1 MVITMSIIKKE
12 TILSDVLAQHHILI
26 PIVNRFGIRL
36 GVGIKTIQTICEE
49 QDLNLDFILTV
60 LNVYLDEK
68 YISEEELAQFDVE
81 PIANYFNETIQNYLH
96 SLVPNIEKHLNAFIA
111 LSDSKNDELKALQK
125 VFYQFKEELVQ
136 HLEKGLEHTGPY
148 PHELL
153 RDIKSILIK
162 HVSGDFNQNLCYAVI
177 FSVGSLE
184 SDLIIHNRL
193 KNSILKPKL
202 DQLNSSDIGSMQ
214 HIIDIS
220 NTRPTK
226 KKLLTKRETEIL
238 KLIVHGNLNK
248 QIADK
253 LNISLNTVL
262 THRKNILSKT
272 GIKTVS
278 GLTLYCISD
287 GLLTPDELKI
297 K

>member
-1 MVITMSIIKKE
+1 M
-12 TILSDVLAQHHILI
+12 
-26 PIVNRFGIRL
+26 
-36 GVGIKTIQTICEE
+36 
-49 QDLNLDFILTV
+49 
-60 LNVYLDEK
+60 
-68 YISEEELAQFDVE
+68 
-81 PIANYFNETIQNYLH
+81 
-96 SLVPNIEKHLNAFIA
+96 
-111 LSDSKNDELKALQK
+111 
-125 VFYQFKEELVQ
+125 
-136 HLEKGLEHTGPY
+136 
-148 PHELL
+148 
-153 RDIKSILIK
+153 IK

>member
-1 MVITMSIIKKE
+1 MSIIKE
-12 TILSDVLAQHHILI
+12 DTILSEVLAQHHILI

-36 GVGIKTIQTICEE
+36 GVGDKTIETICEE
-49 QDLNLDFILTV
+49 QELNVDFILTI
-60 LNVYLDEK
+60 LNVYLDDH
-68 YISEEELAQFDVE
+68 YIWDKQLAHFDLE

-96 SLVPNIEKHLNAFIA
+96 SLVPNIEKHLHAFIA
-111 LSDSKNDELKALQK
+111 LSDSKNEELKALQK
-125 VFYQFKEELVQ
+125 VFFQFKEELVQ
-136 HLEKGLEHTGPY
+136 HLEMGLEHTGPY

-193 KNSILKPKL
+193 RNSILKPKL
-202 DQLNSSDIGSMQ
+202 DKLNSIDIGSMQ
-214 HIIDIS
+214 HIIANS
-220 NTRPTK
+220 NSRPSK
-226 KKLLTKRETEIL
+226 KKLLTKRETQIL
-238 KLIVHGNLNK
+238 KLIVDGNLNK
-248 QIADK
+248 QIAEK

-278 GLTLYCISD
+278 GLTLYCISN
-287 GLLTPDELKI
+287 GLLSPDELKI
-297 K
+297 N

>member
-1 MVITMSIIKKE
+1 MSIINE
-12 TILSDVLAQHHILI
+12 TTVLSEVLAQHHMLI
-26 PIVNRFGIRL
+26 PIINRFGIKL
-36 GVGIKTIQTICEE
+36 GVGDKTIENICEE
-49 QDLNLDFILTV
+49 QDLNVDFILTI
-60 LNVYLDEK
+60 LNVYLDDK
-68 YISEEELAQFDVE
+68 YISEKKLAQFDLE

-96 SLVPNIEKHLNAFIA
+96 SLVPNIEKHLHAFIA
-111 LSDSKNDELKALQK
+111 LSESKNDELKALQK
-125 VFYQFKEELVQ
+125 VFFQFKEELVM
-136 HLEKGLEHTGPY
+136 HLEKGLNHTGPY

-162 HVSGDFNQNLCYAVI
+162 HVSGNFNQNLCYAVI

-193 KNSILKPKL
+193 RNSILKPKL
-202 DQLNSSDIGSMQ
+202 NELNSSDIGSLQ
-214 HIIDIS
+214 HIIT
-220 NTRPTK
+220 NGNHKPTK

-238 KLIVHGNLNK
+238 RLIVRGNLNK
-248 QIADK
+248 QIADQ

-278 GLTLYCISD
+278 GLTLYCISN
-287 GLLTPDELKI
+287 GLLSPDEVKMN
-297 K
+297 

>member
-1 MVITMSIIKKE
+1 MSIITKN
-12 TILSDVLAQHHILI
+12 TVLSEVLAQHHILI
-26 PIVNRFGIRL
+26 PIVNRFGIKL
-36 GVGIKTIQTICEE
+36 GVGDKTIEDICEE
-49 QDLNLDFILTV
+49 QDLNVDFILV
-60 LNVYLDEK
+60 ILNVYLDEN
-68 YISEEELAQFDVE
+68 YISKRKLEQFDLE
-81 PIANYFNETIQNYLH
+81 PIANYFNETTQNYLH
-96 SLVPNIEKHLNAFIA
+96 SLVPNIEKHLHAFIA
-111 LSDSKNDELKALQK
+111 LSGSNNEELKALQK
-125 VFYQFKEELVQ
+125 VFNQFKEELVQ

-153 RDIKSILIK
+153 RDIKSMLIK

-184 SDLIIHNRL
+184 DDLIIHNRL
-193 KNSILKPKL
+193 RNSVLKPMLNK
-202 DQLNSSDIGSMQ
+202 LNSSDICSLQ
-214 HIIDIS
+214 HAIAINNIK
-220 NTRPTK
+220 PKK

-238 KLIVHGNLNK
+238 KLIVYGNLNK

-278 GLTLYCISD
+278 GLTLYCISN
-287 GLLTPDELKI
+287 GLLSPDELKI

>member
-1 MVITMSIIKKE
+1 MSIIKKE
-12 TILSDVLAQHHILI
+12 TILSQVLAQHHILI

-36 GVGIKTIQTICEE
+36 GVGDKTIEAICED
-49 QDLNLDFILTV
+49 QNLNVDFLLTI
-60 LNVYLDEK
+60 LNVYLDDK
-68 YISEEELAQFDVE
+68 YIVDNQLEQLDLK

-96 SLVPNIEKHLNAFIA
+96 SLVPNIEKHLHAFIA
-111 LSDSKNDELKALQK
+111 LSETKNEELKVLQK
-125 VFYQFKEELVQ
+125 VFFQFKEELLL
-136 HLEKGLEHTGPY
+136 HLEKGLKHTGPY

-193 KNSILKPKL
+193 RNSILKPKL
-202 DQLNSSDIGSMQ
+202 DKLNSSDIGSMQ
-214 HIIDIS
+214 NIIADGNS
-220 NTRPTK
+220 KPTK

-238 KLIVHGNLNK
+238 RLIVRGNLNK
-248 QIADK
+248 QIADQ

-262 THRKNILSKT
+262 THRKNILFKT

-278 GLTLYCISD
+278 GLTMYCISN
-287 GLLTPDELKI
+287 GLLSPDEIKI
-297 K
+297 I

>member
-1 MVITMSIIKKE
+1 MSIIKKE
-12 TILSDVLAQHHILI
+12 TILSQVLAQHHILI

-36 GVGIKTIQTICEE
+36 GVGDKTIEAICED
-49 QDLNLDFILTV
+49 QNLNVDFLLTI
-60 LNVYLDEK
+60 LNVYLDDK
-68 YISEEELAQFDVE
+68 YIVDNQLEQLDLK

-96 SLVPNIEKHLNAFIA
+96 SLVPNIEKHLHAFIA
-111 LSDSKNDELKALQK
+111 LSETKNEELKVLQK
-125 VFYQFKEELVQ
+125 VFFQFKEELLL
-136 HLEKGLEHTGPY
+136 HLEKGLKHTGPY

-193 KNSILKPKL
+193 RNSILKPKL
-202 DQLNSSDIGSMQ
+202 DKLNSSVIGSMQ
-214 HIIDIS
+214 NIIADGNS
-220 NTRPTK
+220 KPTK

-238 KLIVHGNLNK
+238 RLIVRGNLNK
-248 QIADK
+248 QIADQ

-262 THRKNILSKT
+262 THRKNILFKT

-278 GLTLYCISD
+278 GLTMYCISN
-287 GLLTPDELKI
+287 GLLSPDEIKI
-297 K
+297 I

>member
-1 MVITMSIIKKE
+1 MSIITKD
-12 TILSDVLAQHHILI
+12 TVLSELLAHHHILI
-26 PIVNRFGIRL
+26 PIVNRFGIKL
-36 GVGIKTIQTICEE
+36 GVGDKTIEDICEE
-49 QDLNLDFILTV
+49 QDLNVDFILV
-60 LNVYLDEK
+60 ILNVYLNEN
-68 YISEEELAQFDVE
+68 YISDKILAQFDLK

-96 SLVPNIEKHLNAFIA
+96 SLVPNIEKHLHAFIA
-111 LSDSKNDELKALQK
+111 LSDSNNVELKALQK
-125 VFYQFKEELVQ
+125 VFYQFKEELVL
-136 HLEKGLEHTGPY
+136 HLEKGLEHKGPY

-153 RDIKSILIK
+153 RDIKSMLIK
-162 HVSGDFNQNLCYAVI
+162 HVSGNFNQNLCYAVI

-184 SDLIIHNRL
+184 DDLIIHNRL
-193 KNSILKPKL
+193 RDSVLIPKL
-202 DQLNSSDIGSMQ
+202 NKSDSSDIDILQDS
-214 HIIDIS
+214 IAIS
-220 NTRPTK
+220 NIKPKK

-238 KLIVHGNLNK
+238 KLIVNGNLNK

-278 GLTLYCISD
+278 GLTLYCISN
-287 GLLTPDELKI
+287 GLLSPNSLKI

>member
-1 MVITMSIIKKE
+1 MSIIKKD
-12 TILSDVLAQHHILI
+12 TVLSELLAQHHILI

-36 GVGIKTIQTICEE
+36 GVGDKTIDDICEE
-49 QDLNLDFILTV
+49 QDLNVDFILV
-60 LNVYLDEK
+60 ILNVYLDEN
-68 YISEEELAQFDVE
+68 YISDKILAQFDLE

-96 SLVPNIEKHLNAFIA
+96 SLVPNIEKHLHAFIA
-111 LSDSKNDELKALQK
+111 LSGSNSEELKALQR

-153 RDIKSILIK
+153 RDIKSMLIK
-162 HVSGDFNQNLCYAVI
+162 HVSGNFNQNLCYAVI

-184 SDLIIHNRL
+184 DDLVIHNRL
-193 KNSILKPKL
+193 RESVLIPKL
-202 DQLNSSDIGSMQ
+202 NKSDSSDIDTLQDS
-214 HIIDIS
+214 IATNNIK
-220 NTRPTK
+220 PKK

-238 KLIVHGNLNK
+238 KLIVNGNLNK

-278 GLTLYCISD
+278 GLTLYCISN
-287 GLLTPDELKI
+287 GLLSPDSLKI

>member
-1 MVITMSIIKKE
+1 MSIIKKE
-12 TILSDVLAQHHILI
+12 TILSQVLAQHHILI

-36 GVGIKTIQTICEE
+36 GVGDKTIEAICED
-49 QDLNLDFILTV
+49 QNLNVDFLLTI
-60 LNVYLDEK
+60 LNVYLDDK
-68 YISEEELAQFDVE
+68 YIVDNQLEQLDLK

-96 SLVPNIEKHLNAFIA
+96 SLVPNIEKHLHAFIA
-111 LSDSKNDELKALQK
+111 LSETKNEELKVLQK
-125 VFYQFKEELVQ
+125 VFFQFKEELLL
-136 HLEKGLEHTGPY
+136 HLEKGLKHTGPY

-193 KNSILKPKL
+193 RNSILKPKL
-202 DQLNSSDIGSMQ
+202 DKLNSSVIGSMQ
-214 HIIDIS
+214 NIIADGNS
-220 NTRPTK
+220 KPTK

-238 KLIVHGNLNK
+238 RLIVRGYLNK
-248 QIADK
+248 QIADQ

-262 THRKNILSKT
+262 THRKNILFKT

-278 GLTLYCISD
+278 GLTMYCISN
-287 GLLTPDELKI
+287 GLLSPDEIKI
-297 K
+297 I

>member
-1 MVITMSIIKKE
+1 MPIINKD
-12 TILSDVLAQHHILI
+12 TVLSEILAQHHILI
-26 PIVNRFGIRL
+26 PIINRFGIKL
-36 GVGIKTIQTICEE
+36 GVGDKTIEDICNE
-49 QDLNLDFILTV
+49 QDLNVDFILV
-60 LNVYLDEK
+60 ILNVYLDEN
-68 YISEEELAQFDVE
+68 YISEKRLAQFGLE

-96 SLVPNIEKHLNAFIA
+96 SLVPNIEKHLHAFIA
-111 LSDSKNDELKALQK
+111 LSDANNEELKALQK

-136 HLEKGLEHTGPY
+136 HLEKGLKHTGPY

-162 HVSGDFNQNLCYAVI
+162 HVSGNFNQNLCYAVI

-184 SDLIIHNRL
+184 DDLIIHNRL
-193 KNSILKPKL
+193 RDSVLIPKL
-202 DQLNSSDIGSMQ
+202 DKLNSSDIGSLQ
-214 HIIDIS
+214 NTIATS
-220 NTRPTK
+220 NHKPEK

-238 KLIVHGNLNK
+238 KLIVSGNLNK

-278 GLTLYCISD
+278 GLTLYCISN
-287 GLLTPDELKI
+287 GLLSPDSIKI
-297 K
+297 N

>member
-1 MVITMSIIKKE
+1 MSIIKKE
-12 TILSDVLAQHHILI
+12 TVLSQILAQHHILI

-36 GVGIKTIQTICEE
+36 GVGDKTIETICEE
-49 QDLNLDFILTV
+49 QDLNIDFILTI
-60 LNVYLDEK
+60 LNVYLDEDYMPQNK
-68 YISEEELAQFDVE
+68 LSQFDLE
-81 PIANYFNETIQNYLH
+81 PIATYFNETIQNYLN
-96 SLVPNIEKHLNAFIA
+96 SLVPNIEKHLHAFIA
-111 LSDSKNDELKALQK
+111 TSNSQNEELNILQK
-125 VFYQFKEELVQ
+125 VFYQFKEELVL
-136 HLEKGLEHTGPY
+136 HLEKGLKHTGAY

-202 DQLNSSDIGSMQ
+202 KELSSSDIVTLQKS
-214 HIIDIS
+214 IS
-220 NTRPTK
+220 TENHRHLPK
-226 KKLLTKRETEIL
+226 KNLLTRRETEIL
-238 KLIVHGNLNK
+238 KLIAQGNLNK

-253 LNISLNTVL
+253 LNISINTVL

-272 GIKTVS
+272 GIKTAS
-278 GLTLYCISD
+278 GLTLYSISH
-287 GLLTPDELKI
+287 GLLSPNELKI
-297 K
+297 N

>member
-1 MVITMSIIKKE
+1 MSIINKDAV
-12 TILSDVLAQHHILI
+12 LSELLAQHHILI

-36 GVGIKTIQTICEE
+36 GVGDKTIEDICEE
-49 QDLNLDFILTV
+49 QGLNVGFILV
-60 LNVYLDEK
+60 ILNVYLDEN
-68 YISEEELAQFDVE
+68 YISDKILAQFGLE

-96 SLVPNIEKHLNAFIA
+96 SLVPNIEKHLHAFIA
-111 LSDSKNDELKALQK
+111 LSGSESEELKALQK
-125 VFYQFKEELVQ
+125 VFYQFKEELVK

-162 HVSGDFNQNLCYAVI
+162 HVSDNFNQNLCYAVI

-184 SDLIIHNRL
+184 DDLVIHNRL
-193 KNSILKPKL
+193 RDSVLIPKL
-202 DQLNSSDIGSMQ
+202 KKSDSSDINILQDS
-214 HIIDIS
+214 IATNNIK
-220 NTRPTK
+220 PKK

-238 KLIVHGNLNK
+238 KLIVNGNLNK

-278 GLTLYCISD
+278 GLTLYCISN
-287 GLLTPDELKI
+287 GLLSPNSLKI